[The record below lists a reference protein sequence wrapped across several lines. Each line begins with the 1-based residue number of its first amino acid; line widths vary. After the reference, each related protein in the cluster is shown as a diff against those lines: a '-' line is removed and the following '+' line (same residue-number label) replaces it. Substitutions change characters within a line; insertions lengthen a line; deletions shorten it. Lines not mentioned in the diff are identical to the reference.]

1 MMQQD
6 WQPADIIAALKKRG
20 TSLTAVFRNAGLA
33 SSTLTNALNRR
44 WPKG

>member
-20 TSLTAVFRNAGLA
+20 TSLTAVSRNAGLA
-33 SSTLTNALNRR
+33 SSTL
-44 WPKG
+44 